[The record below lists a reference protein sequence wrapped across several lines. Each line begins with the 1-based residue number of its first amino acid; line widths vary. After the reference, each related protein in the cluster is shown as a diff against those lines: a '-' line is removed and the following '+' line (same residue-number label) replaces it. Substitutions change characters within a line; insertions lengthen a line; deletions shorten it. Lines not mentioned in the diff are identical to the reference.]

1 MGYRCRPQPHAP
13 LEATPNLKQ
22 QARCWGCPTHTEHLA
37 ARLAQPQAARTAQ
50 STARP
55 CSELKVSRNKK
66 FFACRVSPAVPNPGG
81 ISQVAEPQPWASP
94 PSCTAGDAQPQ
105 PQPPQKSSLVLP
117 PPKPEVH
124 PEPSPAELWV
134 PKQSTRSPQ
143 LGHLPLSAT
152 TDTQPRSEPLEQF
165 PSLPRSCTQTAHP
178 CPSPSSSPPHQAH
191 EPQLHL
197 AASPAPSH
205 PLPLIS

>member
-1 MGYRCRPQPHAP
+1 M
-13 LEATPNLKQ
+13 
-22 QARCWGCPTHTEHLA
+22 
-37 ARLAQPQAARTAQ
+37 
-50 STARP
+50 
-55 CSELKVSRNKK
+55 
-66 FFACRVSPAVPNPGG
+66 
-81 ISQVAEPQPWASP
+81 
-94 PSCTAGDAQPQ
+94 
-105 PQPPQKSSLVLP
+105 LP

-143 LGHLPLSAT
+143 LGHLSLSAT

-205 PLPLIS
+205 PLPLISWCLWGGQRPRHSPRLLVPATLGWYRNIWGSTGC

>member
-13 LEATPNLKQ
+13 LEDTPNLKQ
-22 QARCWGCPTHTEHLA
+22 QALCWGCPTHTEHLA

-94 PSCTAGDAQPQ
+94 PSGTTGDAQPQ
-105 PQPPQKSSLVLP
+105 RLPKGAPWCCHRPNLKSIQNQVLRSSGSQSRAHEAPSLATCPFLP
-117 PPKPEVH
+117 PRTH
-124 PEPSPAELWV
+124 SP
-134 PKQSTRSPQ
+134 
-143 LGHLPLSAT
+143 
-152 TDTQPRSEPLEQF
+152 
-165 PSLPRSCTQTAHP
+165 
-178 CPSPSSSPPHQAH
+178 
-191 EPQLHL
+191 
-197 AASPAPSH
+197 AASPWSSSH
-205 PLPLIS
+205 PSPGAAPKQPIPAPVLPHLLPIRLTSPSCTSLPPQLLPIPSL